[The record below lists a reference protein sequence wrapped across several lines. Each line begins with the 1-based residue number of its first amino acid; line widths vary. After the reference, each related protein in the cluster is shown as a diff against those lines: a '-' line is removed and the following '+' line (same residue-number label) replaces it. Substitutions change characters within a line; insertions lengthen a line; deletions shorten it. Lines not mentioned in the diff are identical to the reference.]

1 VHVLCSVRI
10 RALPALYPAI
20 EVARPCCLVAA
31 EWIAR
36 GITERPE
43 LSAWGLTDIAE
54 TLFRLSA

>member
-1 VHVLCSVRI
+1 
-10 RALPALYPAI
+10 LYPAI